1 MPSIQVLKKHKKRPS
16 VKIRRPFK
24 DFIKTEEFSGIL
36 LIMCTIIALIIAN
49 TQLANQYFELW
60 ETYLSLSLD
69 GFNLS
74 KPLHL
79 WINDGLMA
87 IFFFVVGLEIKRE
100 LLVGELKSL
109 KKAILP
115 VSAALGGMIV
125 PALLYMIVNISN
137 PSASRGWGI
146 PMATDIAFVIGIM
159 ALLGTKV
166 PFSLKIFL
174 TSLAI
179 VDDIG
184 AVLIIALFYSHNI
197 ELHYLIVAGCFL
209 VGLFLIN
216 RLEVQNHMVYAIIG
230 FILWYFI
237 FISGM
242 HATIAGILI
251 AIAIPARTRI
261 NPDEFVAEGQLIL
274 ERFKAAGPREREI
287 LLNRQHLAALKT
299 LELSCLN
306 VQTPLQRFERGLHYW
321 VAFSI
326 IPLFIFS
333 NAGIAIEVIE
343 LSMFLQPITLG
354 IIIGLVFGKQMG
366 IFLFAWIS
374 IKLGLTELP
383 SGLTWGHIYGGAWLG
398 GIGFTMS
405 LFMASL
411 ALIDP
416 NNLIMAKIGIITGS
430 LISGIVGYLILRYVH
445 IKSQKSNPTPSKST

>member
-1 MPSIQVLKKHKKRPS
+1 MTSIQVIKKQKKRERPS
-16 VKIRRPFK
+16 IKIRRPFK
-24 DFIKTEEFSGIL
+24 DFIRTEEFSGIL
-36 LIMCTIIALIIAN
+36 LILCTSLALIIAN
-49 TQLANQYFELW
+49 TQLAHQYFELW
-60 ETYLSLSLD
+60 ETYLSVSFG
-69 GFNLS
+69 GFILE

-100 LLVGELKSL
+100 ILVGELKSP

-115 VSAALGGMIV
+115 ISAALGGMIV
-125 PALLYMIVNISN
+125 PALIYSIINIAN
-137 PSASRGWGI
+137 PSAARGWGI

-159 ALLGTKV
+159 ALLGTRV

-184 AVLIIALFYSHNI
+184 AVMIIALFYSQDI
-197 ELHYLIVAGCFL
+197 EYTYLVIAGL
-209 VGLFLIN
+209 LLLGLFLIN
-216 RLEVQNHMVYAIIG
+216 RFEIQHHLVYAIIG
-230 FILWYFI
+230 FFLWYLI
-237 FISGM
+237 FLSGM

-251 AIAIPARTRI
+251 AITIPARTRI
-261 NPDEFVAEGQLIL
+261 NPNEFVADGQLIL
-274 ERFKAAGPREREI
+274 ERFKSAGPRDKEI

-299 LELSCLN
+299 LELTCLN

-321 VAFSI
+321 VAFAI
-326 IPLFIFS
+326 VPLFILS
-333 NAGIAIEVIE
+333 NAGITVEVIDPH
-343 LSMFLQPITLG
+343 MFFQPITLG
-354 IIIGLVFGKQMG
+354 IMLGLVFGKQIG

-374 IKLGLTELP
+374 VKLGLTELP

-405 LFMASL
+405 LFIASL

-430 LISGIVGYLILRYVH
+430 LISGVIGYLILRYIH
-445 IKSQKSNPTPSKST
+445 TRISLERSNSE